1 MSYPLIHRG
10 RPIVLTMDDGS
21 LRYHI
26 SSPFTT
32 GYESLDEVRRA
43 IDALIDR

>member
-1 MSYPLIHRG
+1 MSHPLIYRN
-10 RPIVLTMDDGS
+10 RAIVLTIDGG

-32 GYESLDEVRRA
+32 GYESLEEVRRA
-43 IDALIDR
+43 IDALLDR